1 MEKKSSAPAG
11 QSHFSTK
18 NKEDK
23 SSPHHRGSDFSSK
36 NKEDYMN
43 LPNKITI
50 FRVCMI
56 PVFLVFMLVE
66 AIPYGNYIAAV
77 LFIIACLS
85 DAADGYIARKY
96 NLITNFGKFMDPLA
110 DKLLVCS
117 ALICFI
123 ELDLVAAWPII
134 IIIAREF
141 IISGFRL
148 VASDNGVVIAAS
160 YWGKFKT
167 TAQMIMCILFIVHLD
182 NSVFFAL
189 EQIFLYL
196 SVALTVISLVEYVWK
211 NRQVLK
217 EQK

>member
-1 MEKKSSAPAG
+1 
-11 QSHFSTK
+11 
-18 NKEDK
+18 
-23 SSPHHRGSDFSSK
+23 
-36 NKEDYMN
+36 MN

-66 AIPYGNYIAAV
+66 GIPYGNYIAAV

-85 DAADGYIARKY
+85 DALDGHIARKY